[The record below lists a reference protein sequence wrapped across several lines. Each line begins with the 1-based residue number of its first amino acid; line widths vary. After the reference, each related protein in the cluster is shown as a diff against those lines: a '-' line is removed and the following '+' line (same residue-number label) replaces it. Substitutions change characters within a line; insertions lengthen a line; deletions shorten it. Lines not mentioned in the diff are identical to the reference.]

1 MKRYLFIIILFI
13 CAVVPSTAQYYS
25 VNYDKRTVAEMT
37 AAFASEAAT
46 EAYYAEQVAKIR
58 EYYQAA
64 EVAAAGIFTSKFLD
78 RRALTDLGLWTS
90 STENYYYRRIYNMV
104 SAKIMPKIWTVA
116 GMMLKSPQNALY
128 WGSYLYKVCEET
140 KTLCYQ
146 FESIVTNSRLSFKD
160 IAFLEINQELAAIFK
175 LSELGD
181 VDWKNLLDNFS
192 DIGSN
197 FTKDNLK
204 EDIDNLYAMGVSLA
218 SAGAGNAVNTIVGNS
233 NFNGTLMDKTSSVI
247 EIAENT
253 YDLYNNLSTN
263 AGNTLLQ
270 FVGGQDGIANL
281 FSLSNYNTT
290 AWITDYA
297 REGMGQY
304 YTQRWYIYSVDQGSE
319 KLCDYYPPTDDD
331 AILYG
336 DHWYRISTKDPDF
349 YPSSS
354 QREAALQNSESHA
367 GWSRSRVQ
375 QLNNSNDGY
384 NYNISYYS
392 SAYILSKK
400 KSGQYAKA
408 YAYEIHVT
416 KSWYRQEVKYED
428 VFDSY
433 SMDMATFRAG
443 LNARLTE
450 YNDNEEGIRY
460 YLGYDSKRYYQ
471 ATNAEKMAG
480 CETATISVT
489 CHDGTK
495 LGEGSTQYKCSKCGG
510 SVNAHTKQCSM
521 ATSITSD
528 GVDTSEIDAKIA
540 ETESKIASIDSEIA
554 RLEAENANLLKL
566 IQTSSVEDAARY
578 RQHYNANKDRISVLK
593 SEKSTA
599 ERELAEYTQAKQEVI
614 DGENAATD
622 DYYRIPAIMQDC
634 KNAYNLS
641 WNGAGAWE
649 GNTFVRTASMPN
661 INGTITFKATISI
674 ARKPKYFLGIKIHR
688 AIVQISWTLTTE
700 YSDTQVVAVINLDPS
715 KTDQQKAD
723 EVNAKLSEIARE
735 YPSCDPTVEY
745 AKSSPVESDDTE
757 DTYHLLWSSDR
768 LDIARQ
774 IDSRLTKIYAD
785 LVSLEKMMHYK
796 HSIIDILRSIAPLD
810 TDQGRRL
817 TLIEKCRK
825 RWLRHAANSAH
836 SDTYNGK
843 YDEED
848 EDNEDEE

>member
-1 MKRYLFIIILFI
+1 MKRYLFIIILFV
-13 CAVVPSTAQYYS
+13 CAAVPTTAQYYS

-116 GMMLKSPQNALY
+116 CMMLRSPQNALY

-146 FESIVTNSRLSFKD
+146 FESIVTNSRLSFRD
-160 IAFLEINQELAAIFK
+160 IAFLEINQELAAILK

-204 EDIDNLYAMGVSLA
+204 ADIDNLYAMGVSLA
-218 SAGAGNAVNTIVGNS
+218 SAGAGNAVSSIVGNS

-253 YDLYNNLSTN
+253 YDLYNDLSTN

-270 FVGGQDGIANL
+270 FVGGQEGIANL

-336 DHWYRISTKDPDF
+336 DHWYRISTTDPDF

-354 QREAALQNSESHA
+354 QREAALQNSENHA

-443 LNARLTE
+443 LNARLAD
-450 YNDNEEGIRY
+450 YNDNEDGIRY
-460 YLGYDSKRYYQ
+460 YIGSDSKRYYQ

-495 LGEGSTQYKCSKCGG
+495 LGEGSTQYKCSQCGG

-521 ATSITSD
+521 ATSITSES
-528 GVDTSEIDAKIA
+528 VNTSEIDAKIA
-540 ETESKIASIDSEIA
+540 EAESRIASIDTEIA
-554 RLEAENANLLKL
+554 RLEAENSNLLKL

-578 RQHYNANKDRISVLK
+578 RQQYNANKDRISALK
-593 SEKSTA
+593 SEKSAA
-599 ERELAEYTQAKQEVI
+599 EKELADYNQAKQEAV

-715 KTDQQKAD
+715 KTDQEKAD

-735 YPSCDPTVEY
+735 YPSCEPTVEY
-745 AKSSPVESDDTE
+745 AKSNPVESDDTE
-757 DTYHLLWSSDR
+757 DTYHLLWTSDR

-817 TLIEKCRK
+817 TLIERCRK
-825 RWLRHAANSAH
+825 RWLRNAANSAH

-848 EDNEDEE
+848 EDEEEE

>member
-1 MKRYLFIIILFI
+1 MKRYLFIIILFV
-13 CAVVPSTAQYYS
+13 CAAVPMTAQYYS

-46 EAYYAEQVAKIR
+46 EVYYAEQVAKIR

-116 GMMLKSPQNALY
+116 GMMLRSPQNALY

-146 FESIVTNSRLSFKD
+146 FESIVTNSRLSFRD
-160 IAFLEINQELAAIFK
+160 IAFLEINQELAAILK

-204 EDIDNLYAMGVSLA
+204 ADIDNLYAMGVSLA
-218 SAGAGNAVNTIVGNS
+218 SAGAGNAVSSIVGNS

-270 FVGGQDGIANL
+270 FVGGQEGIANL

-336 DHWYRISTKDPDF
+336 DHWYRISTTDPDF

-354 QREAALQNSESHA
+354 QREAALQNSENHA

-416 KSWYRQEVKYED
+416 KSWYKQEVKYED

-443 LNARLTE
+443 LNARLAD
-450 YNDNEEGIRY
+450 YNDNEDGIRY
-460 YLGYDSKRYYQ
+460 YIGSDSKRYYQ

-495 LGEGSTQYKCSKCGG
+495 LGEGSTQYKCSQCGG
-510 SVNAHTKQCSM
+510 SVNSHTKQCSM
-521 ATSITSD
+521 ATSITSES
-528 GVDTSEIDAKIA
+528 VNTSEIDAKIA
-540 ETESKIASIDSEIA
+540 ETESRIASIDTEIA
-554 RLEAENANLLKL
+554 RLEAENSNLLKL

-578 RQHYNANKDRISVLK
+578 RQQYNANKDRISVLK
-593 SEKSTA
+593 SEKSAA
-599 ERELAEYTQAKQEVI
+599 EKELADYNQAKQEAV

-700 YSDTQVVAVINLDPS
+700 YSDTQVVAVINPDPS
-715 KTDQQKAD
+715 KTDQEKAD

-735 YPSCDPTVEY
+735 YPSCEPTVEY

-757 DTYHLLWSSDR
+757 DTYHLLWTSDR

-796 HSIIDILRSIAPLD
+796 HSIIDILLSIAPLD

-817 TLIEKCRK
+817 TLIERCRK
-825 RWLRHAANSAH
+825 RWLRNAANSAH

-848 EDNEDEE
+848 EEEE

>member
-1 MKRYLFIIILFI
+1 MKRYLFIIILFV
-13 CAVVPSTAQYYS
+13 CAAVPMTAQYYS

-104 SAKIMPKIWTVA
+104 SAKIMPKIWTVT
-116 GMMLKSPQNALY
+116 GMMLRSPQNALY

-146 FESIVTNSRLSFKD
+146 FESIVTNSRLSFRD
-160 IAFLEINQELAAIFK
+160 IAFLEINQELAAILK

-204 EDIDNLYAMGVSLA
+204 ADIDNLYAMGVSLA
-218 SAGAGNAVNTIVGNS
+218 SAGAGNAVSSIVGNS

-270 FVGGQDGIANL
+270 FVGGQEGIANL

-304 YTQRWYIYSVDQGSE
+304 YTQRWYIYSVDQGSK

-336 DHWYRISTKDPDF
+336 DHWYRISTTDPDF

-354 QREAALQNSESHA
+354 QREAALQNSENHA

-443 LNARLTE
+443 LNARLAD
-450 YNDNEEGIRY
+450 YNDNEDGIRY
-460 YLGYDSKRYYQ
+460 YIGSDSKRYYQ

-495 LGEGSTQYKCSKCGG
+495 LGEGSTQYKCSQCGG

-521 ATSITSD
+521 ATTITSES
-528 GVDTSEIDAKIA
+528 VNTSEIDAKIA
-540 ETESKIASIDSEIA
+540 ETEGRIASIDTEIA
-554 RLEAENANLLKL
+554 RLEAENSNLLKQ

-578 RQHYNANKDRISVLK
+578 RQQYNANKDRISALK
-593 SEKSTA
+593 SEKSAA
-599 ERELAEYTQAKQEVI
+599 EKELADYNQAKQEAV

-715 KTDQQKAD
+715 KTDQEKAD

-735 YPSCDPTVEY
+735 YPSCEPTVEY

-757 DTYHLLWSSDR
+757 DTYHLLWTSDR

-796 HSIIDILRSIAPLD
+796 HSIIDILLSIAPLD

-817 TLIEKCRK
+817 TLIERCRK
-825 RWLRHAANSAH
+825 RWLRNAANSAH

-848 EDNEDEE
+848 EEEE

>member
-1 MKRYLFIIILFI
+1 MKRYLFIIILFV
-13 CAVVPSTAQYYS
+13 CAAVPMTAQYYS

-116 GMMLKSPQNALY
+116 GMMLRSPQNALY

-146 FESIVTNSRLSFKD
+146 FESIVTNSRLSFRD
-160 IAFLEINQELAAIFK
+160 IAFLEINQELAAILK

-204 EDIDNLYAMGVSLA
+204 ADIDNLYAMGVSLA
-218 SAGAGNAVNTIVGNS
+218 SAGAGNAVSSIVGNS

-270 FVGGQDGIANL
+270 FVGGQEGIANL

-336 DHWYRISTKDPDF
+336 DHWYRISTTDPDF

-354 QREAALQNSESHA
+354 QREAALQNSENHA

-443 LNARLTE
+443 LNARLAD
-450 YNDNEEGIRY
+450 YNDNEDGIRY
-460 YLGYDSKRYYQ
+460 YIGSDSKRYYQ

-495 LGEGSTQYKCSKCGG
+495 LGEGSTQYKCSQCGG

-521 ATSITSD
+521 ATTITSES
-528 GVDTSEIDAKIA
+528 VNTSEIDAKIA
-540 ETESKIASIDSEIA
+540 EAESRIASIDTEIA
-554 RLEAENANLLKL
+554 RLEAENSNLLKQ

-578 RQHYNANKDRISVLK
+578 RQQYNANKDRISVLK
-593 SEKSTA
+593 SEKSAA
-599 ERELAEYTQAKQEVI
+599 EKELADYNQAKQEAV

-715 KTDQQKAD
+715 KTDQEKAD

-735 YPSCDPTVEY
+735 YPSCEPTVEY

-757 DTYHLLWSSDR
+757 DTYHLLWTSDR

-817 TLIEKCRK
+817 TLIERCRK
-825 RWLRHAANSAH
+825 RWLRNAANSAH

-848 EDNEDEE
+848 EDEEEE

>member
-1 MKRYLFIIILFI
+1 MKRYLFIIILFV
-13 CAVVPSTAQYYS
+13 CAAVPMTAQYYS

-116 GMMLKSPQNALY
+116 GMMLRSPQNALY

-146 FESIVTNSRLSFKD
+146 FESIVTNSRLSFRD
-160 IAFLEINQELAAIFK
+160 IAFLEINQELAAILK

-204 EDIDNLYAMGVSLA
+204 ADIDNLYAMGVSLA
-218 SAGAGNAVNTIVGNS
+218 SAGAGNAVSSIVGNS

-270 FVGGQDGIANL
+270 FVGGQEGIANL

-336 DHWYRISTKDPDF
+336 DHWYRISTTDPDF

-354 QREAALQNSESHA
+354 QREAALQNSENHA

-443 LNARLTE
+443 LNARLAD
-450 YNDNEEGIRY
+450 YNDNEDGIRY
-460 YLGYDSKRYYQ
+460 YIGSDSKRYYQ

-495 LGEGSTQYKCSKCGG
+495 LGEGSTQYKCSQCGG

-521 ATSITSD
+521 ATTITSES
-528 GVDTSEIDAKIA
+528 VNTSEIDAKIA
-540 ETESKIASIDSEIA
+540 ETEGRIASIDTEIA
-554 RLEAENANLLKL
+554 RLEAENSNLLKQ

-578 RQHYNANKDRISVLK
+578 RQQYNANKDRISVLK
-593 SEKSTA
+593 SEKSAA
-599 ERELAEYTQAKQEVI
+599 EKELADYNQAKQEAV

-715 KTDQQKAD
+715 KTDQEKAD

-735 YPSCDPTVEY
+735 HPSCEPTVEY

-757 DTYHLLWSSDR
+757 DTYHLLWTSDR

-817 TLIEKCRK
+817 TLIERCRK
-825 RWLRHAANSAH
+825 RWLRNAANSAH

-848 EDNEDEE
+848 EDEEEE

>member
-1 MKRYLFIIILFI
+1 MKRYLFIIILFV
-13 CAVVPSTAQYYS
+13 CAAVPMTAQYYS

-116 GMMLKSPQNALY
+116 GMMLRSPQNALY

-146 FESIVTNSRLSFKD
+146 FESIVTNSRLSFRD
-160 IAFLEINQELAAIFK
+160 IAFLEINQELAAILK

-204 EDIDNLYAMGVSLA
+204 ADIDNLYAMGVSLA
-218 SAGAGNAVNTIVGNS
+218 SAGAGNAVSSIVGNS

-253 YDLYNNLSTN
+253 YDLYNDLSTN

-270 FVGGQDGIANL
+270 FVGGQEGIANL

-336 DHWYRISTKDPDF
+336 DHWYRISTTDPDF

-354 QREAALQNSESHA
+354 QREAALQNSENHA

-433 SMDMATFRAG
+433 SMDMVTFRAG
-443 LNARLTE
+443 LNARLAD
-450 YNDNEEGIRY
+450 YNDNEDGIRY
-460 YLGYDSKRYYQ
+460 YIGSDSKRYYQ

-495 LGEGSTQYKCSKCGG
+495 LGEGSTQYKCSQCGG

-521 ATSITSD
+521 ATSITSES
-528 GVDTSEIDAKIA
+528 VNTSEIDAKIA
-540 ETESKIASIDSEIA
+540 ETESRIASIDTEIA
-554 RLEAENANLLKL
+554 RLEAENSNLLKL

-578 RQHYNANKDRISVLK
+578 RQQYNANKDRISVLK
-593 SEKSTA
+593 SEKSAA
-599 ERELAEYTQAKQEVI
+599 EKELADYNQAKQEAV

-715 KTDQQKAD
+715 KTDQEKAD

-735 YPSCDPTVEY
+735 YPSCEPTVEY

-757 DTYHLLWSSDR
+757 DTYHLLWTSDR

-817 TLIEKCRK
+817 TLIERCRK
-825 RWLRHAANSAH
+825 RWLRNAANSAH

-848 EDNEDEE
+848 EDEEE

>member
-1 MKRYLFIIILFI
+1 MKRYLFIIILFV
-13 CAVVPSTAQYYS
+13 CAAEPMTAQYYS

-116 GMMLKSPQNALY
+116 GMMLRSPQNALY

-146 FESIVTNSRLSFKD
+146 FESIVTNSRLSFRD
-160 IAFLEINQELAAIFK
+160 IAFLEINQELAAILK

-181 VDWKNLLDNFS
+181 VDWRNLLDNFS

-204 EDIDNLYAMGVSLA
+204 ADIDNLYAMGVSLA
-218 SAGAGNAVNTIVGNS
+218 SAGAGNAVSSIVGNS

-270 FVGGQDGIANL
+270 FVGGQEGIANL

-336 DHWYRISTKDPDF
+336 DHWYRISTTDPDF

-354 QREAALQNSESHA
+354 QREAALQNSENHA

-443 LNARLTE
+443 LNARLAD
-450 YNDNEEGIRY
+450 YNDNEDGIRY
-460 YLGYDSKRYYQ
+460 YIGSDSKRYYQ

-495 LGEGSTQYKCSKCGG
+495 LGEGFTQYKCSQCGG

-521 ATSITSD
+521 ATSITSES
-528 GVDTSEIDAKIA
+528 VNTSEIDAKIA
-540 ETESKIASIDSEIA
+540 ETESRIASIDTEIA
-554 RLEAENANLLKL
+554 RLEAENSNLLKL

-578 RQHYNANKDRISVLK
+578 RQQYNANKDRISVLK
-593 SEKSTA
+593 SEKSAA
-599 ERELAEYTQAKQEVI
+599 EKELADYNQAKQEAI

-715 KTDQQKAD
+715 KTDQVKAD

-735 YPSCDPTVEY
+735 YPSCEPTVEY

-757 DTYHLLWSSDR
+757 DTYHLLWTSDR

-817 TLIEKCRK
+817 TLIERCRK
-825 RWLRHAANSAH
+825 RWLRNAANSAH

-848 EDNEDEE
+848 EDEEEE

>member
-1 MKRYLFIIILFI
+1 MKRYLFIIILFV
-13 CAVVPSTAQYYS
+13 CAAVPMTAQYYS

-116 GMMLKSPQNALY
+116 GMMLRSPQNALY

-146 FESIVTNSRLSFKD
+146 FESIVTNSRLSFRD
-160 IAFLEINQELAAIFK
+160 IAFLEINQELAAILK

-204 EDIDNLYAMGVSLA
+204 ADIDNLYAMGVSLA
-218 SAGAGNAVNTIVGNS
+218 SAGAGNAVSSIVGNS

-270 FVGGQDGIANL
+270 FVGGQEGIATL

-336 DHWYRISTKDPDF
+336 DHWYRISTTDSDF

-354 QREAALQNSESHA
+354 QREAALQNSENHA

-443 LNARLTE
+443 LNARLAD
-450 YNDNEEGIRY
+450 YNDNEDGIRY
-460 YLGYDSKRYYQ
+460 YIGSDSKRYYQ

-495 LGEGSTQYKCSKCGG
+495 LGEGSTQYKCSQCGG

-521 ATSITSD
+521 ATTITSES
-528 GVDTSEIDAKIA
+528 VNTSEIDAKIA
-540 ETESKIASIDSEIA
+540 ETEGRIASIDTEIA
-554 RLEAENANLLKL
+554 RLEAENSNLLKQ

-578 RQHYNANKDRISVLK
+578 RQQYNANKDRISVLK
-593 SEKSTA
+593 SEKSAA
-599 ERELAEYTQAKQEVI
+599 EKELADYNQAKQEAV

-622 DYYRIPAIMQDC
+622 DYYRIPAIMQDS

-715 KTDQQKAD
+715 KTDQEKAD

-735 YPSCDPTVEY
+735 HPSCEPTVEY

-757 DTYHLLWSSDR
+757 DTYHLLWTSDR

-817 TLIEKCRK
+817 TLIERCRK
-825 RWLRHAANSAH
+825 RWLRNAANSAH

-848 EDNEDEE
+848 EDEEEE